1 MGSATSSLLQSSQ
14 LDRFPRK
21 MPSPSLILLLVPVVA
36 LGQQLMVPRIVKPEE
51 RLAFANYTSSLF
63 GAFPVSSSAYST
75 FALAVAGVVAGLLL
89 AYALLTDSLS
99 TFLSSSS
106 SRSSS
111 SSSTSSLFGSQSLF
125 DTLTSI
131 VMAAV
136 ERDED

>member
-1 MGSATSSLLQSSQ
+1 MGSASSSLLQFSQ
-14 LDRFPRK
+14 SNRFSRK
-21 MPSPSLILLLVPVVA
+21 MPSPSLLLLLVPAVA
-36 LGQQLMVPRIVKPEE
+36 LGQQLMEPRSVEPEE

-111 SSSTSSLFGSQSLF
+111 FSSRSSSSSSSSSSSLVGSQSL
-125 DTLTSI
+125 
-131 VMAAV
+131 
-136 ERDED
+136 